1 MVVREK
7 RVTLKPKGIKN
18 IGNTCFF
25 NSSMQCLL
33 SIPPFITYYKEG
45 SFDSSSPVSLAFQEF
60 IKEYEGCDVMSPIK
74 FLRSIKEKIKLFN
87 GKQQDSHE
95 FVIQFLEVLHDEIS
109 QKNVSINTKEEFI
122 AQAQKNIITDL
133 FYSYNKQTVI
143 CSKCNYRSETP
154 VIMNMLPIDIE
165 SSTENSLKR
174 VFEEEE
180 IAGPEA
186 WKCDSCG
193 YNKLSKKKLE
203 VLVAPKVLILYLKRF
218 RSYGYKNNKNIKIDD
233 SLKFGNNTF
242 HNMGVVCH
250 SGSLS
255 EGHYYS
261 DAKRLGSW
269 SNYNDSY
276 ISSKVGQYDGSNPYL
291 VFYTRGI

>member
-7 RVTLKPKGIKN
+7 RVNLKPKGMKN
-18 IGNTCFF
+18 VGNTCFF
-25 NSSMQCLL
+25 NSAMQCLV
-33 SIPPFITYYKEG
+33 SIPPFISHYKEG
-45 SFDSSSPVSLAFQEF
+45 KFDSSQPVSLAFQEF
-60 IKEYEGCDVMSPIK
+60 LNEYEGCEVMSPVK
-74 FLRSIKEKIKLFN
+74 FLRIIKEKIKLFN

-95 FVIQFLEVLHDEIS
+95 FVIQFLEVLHDEITPRCS
-109 QKNVSINTKEEFI
+109 TFNTKDDFL
-122 AQAQKNIITDL
+122 AQAKENIITDL

-143 CSKCNYRSETP
+143 CSKCNYKSETP

-165 SSTENSLKR
+165 TSTDSSLKR
-174 VFEEEE
+174 VFDEEE

-203 VLVAPKVLILYLKRF
+203 VIVSPKVLILYLKRF
-218 RSYGYKNNKNIKIDD
+218 RSYGYKNNKNITIDD
-233 SLKFGNNTF
+233 SLKFGQCTF
-242 HNMGVVCH
+242 YNMGVVCH
-250 SGSLS
+250 SGTLS

-261 DAKRLGSW
+261 DAKRLGTW
-269 SNYNDSY
+269 THFNDSQ

-291 VFYTRGI
+291 VFYTRTI